1 MILLVVWPSKFEKT
15 SDLFLYQTTIFKT
28 AIDGKLAEKC
38 ENSSFFVPKSTE
50 DLQRITSQI
59 KMDHLE
65 QPVRIWT
72 DYKRLNRTHFWS
84 ETAKVWWSDIRWKF
98 KESVLVNG
106 YKKLRN
112 YRAPINGCCICVLK
126 LEMKWH
132 FKCLILFLVASLVF
146 AIAGL
151 TLRVYCRHHC

>member
-1 MILLVVWPSKFEKT
+1 
-15 SDLFLYQTTIFKT
+15 
-28 AIDGKLAEKC
+28 
-38 ENSSFFVPKSTE
+38 
-50 DLQRITSQI
+50 
-59 KMDHLE
+59 MDHLE

-72 DYKRLNRTHFWS
+72 DYKRFNRTHFWS
-84 ETAKVWWSDIRWKF
+84 ETAKVWWNDIRWKF

-112 YRAPINGCCICVLK
+112 YRAPINGCCICVVK

-132 FKCLILFLVASLVF
+132 FKCLILFLVASFVF

-151 TLRVYCRHHC
+151 TLGVYFRHH